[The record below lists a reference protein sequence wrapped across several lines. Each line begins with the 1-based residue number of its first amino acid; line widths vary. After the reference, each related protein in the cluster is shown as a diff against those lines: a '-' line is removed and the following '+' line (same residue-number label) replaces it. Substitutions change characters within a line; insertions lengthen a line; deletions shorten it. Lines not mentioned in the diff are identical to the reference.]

1 MSISKDDIKGKTP
14 LKFVVE
20 FLEEV
25 YPDRFPT
32 DDIEDIAK
40 YNKLAGKIDLI
51 RYLKQMSKD

>member
-25 YPDRFPT
+25 YPDRFPVDEVNDT
-32 DDIEDIAK
+32 TAL
-40 YNKLAGKIDLI
+40 NKLSGKIELI
-51 RYLKQMSKD
+51 RYL